1 MLVMTAATTKIEVKA
16 WEAYMNP
23 TVPMSVIVA
32 AAMRLTRR
40 RVVLASMAAS
50 HMRRTPVPETGIETM
65 RVVAGRAVATVMAL
79 AGMVLLP
86 TAMAGMMPGA

>member
-1 MLVMTAATTKIEVKA
+1 MTPATTKIEVKA

-50 HMRRTPVPETGIETM
+50 HMRRTPVPETRIKSVGAVM
-65 RVVAGRAVATVMAL
+65 GRTLPTIVAL
-79 AGMVLLP
+79 AGAVLMRG
-86 TAMAGMMPGA
+86 TVAGVMTTV